1 MKSSN
6 SAKTPVRLVLED
18 GTTFQGFSFGYE
30 KAVAGE
36 VVFNT
41 AMMGYPESLTDPSYA
56 GQLMALTFP
65 LVGNYGVP
73 EFRMEENGLPTFMES
88 DKIYASAII
97 VSDYSEQFCHWNG
110 KETLADWL
118 KREERPGITGIDTR
132 ELTKVLREKGSML
145 GRIVFDE
152 EETQDFGQ
160 YEGINFVAEVSC
172 NRILTYN
179 PDEYCEPLNRLPED
193 AMPIVKAKGKK
204 RVVLVDCGVKA
215 NILRCLLN
223 RGIEV
228 IRVPWD
234 YDFNQL
240 DKEGELGFD
249 GLFLANGPGDPD
261 TCSITVE
268 NIKTFLAKEAERA
281 NQQADV
287 RPIMGICMGN
297 QLLSKAAGATI
308 YKLKYGHR
316 SHNQPVRMV
325 GTERC
330 FITTQNHGYAVDAS
344 TLAHDWEPLFVNM
357 NDGSNEGVR
366 HKLYPWFSAQF
377 HPEACAGPVDTE
389 FLFDWFVTYLN
400 GEKPDFNEKRLSDR
414 ERAQLQAKP
423 RKVLLLGSGALKIGE
438 AGEFDYS
445 GSQALKAMREEGIE
459 TILINPN
466 IATVQTSEGVA
477 DQIYYLPVTPYFVE
491 RVIEKERPQGILLA
505 FGGQTA
511 LNCGVKLYESGVL
524 EKYGVQVLGTPVQAI
539 IDTEDRELFVQK
551 LDEIGVKTIKSQ
563 ACENIAEAREA
574 AAKLGYPVILRAA
587 YALGGLGSGFCD
599 NEEQLNKLAEKAF
612 SFSPQVLVEKSL
624 KGWKEIEYEVVRD
637 RFDNCITVC
646 NMENFDPL
654 GIHTGESI
662 VIAPSQTLTNAE
674 YHKLRALAIR
684 IIRHIGIV
692 GECNVQYAF
701 DPDSED
707 YRVIE
712 VNARL
717 SRSSALASKATG
729 YPLAFVAA
737 KLGLG
742 YGLFDLKNS
751 VTKTT
756 SAFFEPALD
765 YVVCKIPRW
774 DLGKFRGVDRE
785 LGSSMKSVG
794 EVMAIGRT
802 FEESIQKGLRMI
814 GQGMH
819 GFVGNKELKIE
830 DIDAALKAPTDK
842 RIFVIEKAFFA
853 GYSIDKIHELTRID
867 KWFLEKLRH
876 IYDINTKLRETS
888 FDGISASLMSEAK
901 IYGFTDFQI
910 ARGLKMEKE
919 MDIEKAMLAIRDKRK
934 AQGIVPYVKQIDTL
948 AAEYPAHTNYLY
960 LTYSA
965 VAHDILFENDQ
976 KSIIVLGSGAY
987 RIGSSVEFDWCGV
1000 QALNTIRKEGYRS
1013 IMINYNPETVST
1025 DYDMCERLYFDELTF
1040 ERVMDIVDL
1049 EIPRGVIVSTGGQ
1062 IPNNLAVKLDEQ
1074 RVPLL
1079 GTQAKY
1085 IDNAEDRD
1093 KFSAMLDRIGVDQP
1107 EWSALTSMDDVNAFI
1122 DRVGFPVLV
1131 RPSYV
1136 LSGAAMNV
1144 CSNQDELERFLTLAA
1159 NVSKKHPVV
1168 ISKFMQNTKEVE
1180 MDAVARNGEIIA
1192 YAISEHIEYAG
1203 VHSGDATI
1211 QFPAQKLYVET
1222 VRRIKKISTQIA
1234 RELNISGPFN
1244 IQYLARDNEI
1254 KVIECNLRA
1263 SRSFPF
1269 VSKVLKINLIEL
1281 ATRVMLGLPVE
1292 KPSKSF
1298 FDFDYVGI
1306 KASQFSF
1313 NRLQKAD
1320 PVLGVDMSSTGEVG
1334 CLGEDVNCA
1343 LLKSM
1348 LSVGLSIPKKTVLL
1362 STGTTKEKVAMLDA
1376 AHMLVD
1382 HGYTLYATGGT
1393 SKFLTENGIENTLV
1407 HWPSEPEKT
1416 PQALDLLHEHKID
1429 MVVNIPKDLSVGEL
1443 TNGYKIRRAAVD
1455 LNVPLITNS
1464 RLAAAFIRAF
1474 CTISLDDLAIRSWQE
1489 YK

>member
-1 MKSSN
+1 MKR
-6 SAKTPVRLVLED
+6 VRLVLDD
-18 GTTFQGFSFGYE
+18 GTVFFGKSFGYD
-30 KAVAGE
+30 KPVAGE

-41 AMMGYPESLTDPSYA
+41 AMTGYPESLTDPSYA

-73 EFRMEENGLPTFMES
+73 ECRMEQNGLSAFMES
-88 DKIYASAII
+88 DRIYAKAII
-97 VSDYSEQFCHWNG
+97 VSDYSEEFSHWNG
-110 KETLADWL
+110 KETLAQWL
-118 KREERPGITGIDTR
+118 KREEVPGITGVDTR
-132 ELTKVLREKGSML
+132 QLTKVLREHGVMMGKIL
-145 GRIVFDE
+145 FDDQPNE
-152 EETQDFGQ
+152 IPQAA
-160 YEGINFVAEVSC
+160 YEGVNFVAEVSC
-172 NRILTYN
+172 KEVIRYR
-179 PDEYCEPLNRLPED
+179 PEDYAEPANRLPED
-193 AMPIVKAKGKK
+193 QPAVVRTEGKK
-204 RVVLVDCGVKA
+204 VVLVDCGVKH
-215 NILRCLLN
+215 NIIRCLLN

-240 DKEGELGFD
+240 GEEGFD

-261 TCSITVE
+261 TC
-268 NIKTFLAKEAERA
+268 EAAVAHIRA
-281 NQQADV
+281 FMQQEAQKAQV

-325 GTERC
+325 GTNRC
-330 FITTQNHGYAVDAS
+330 FITTQNHGYAVDS
-344 TLAHDWEPLFVNM
+344 QTLPAEWEPLFVNM

-366 HKLYPWFSAQF
+366 HSRYPWFSAQF

-389 FLFDWFVTYLN
+389 FLFDEFAKALN
-400 GEKPDFNEKRLSDR
+400 GQPACVLPAAEST
-414 ERAQLQAKP
+414 ERPAIK
-423 RKVLLLGSGALKIGE
+423 KVLLLGSGALQIGE

-477 DQIYYLPVTPYFVE
+477 DKIYYLPVTPYFVE
-491 RVIEKERPQGILLA
+491 RIIQKERPQGILLA

-511 LNCGVKLYESGVL
+511 LNCGVELYKNGVL
-524 EKYGVQVLGTPVQAI
+524 DYYHVQVLGTPVQAI
-539 IDTEDRELFVQK
+539 IDTEDRELFVEK

-563 ACENIAEAREA
+563 ACETLEEAREA
-574 AAKLGYPVILRAA
+574 ARTLGYPVILRAA

-599 NEEQLNKLAEKAF
+599 NEEQLDRLAEKAF

-624 KGWKEIEYEVVRD
+624 KGWKEIESEVVRD

-674 YHKLRALAIR
+674 YHKLRALAIK

-701 DPDSED
+701 DPESED

-751 VTKTT
+751 VTRTT

-765 YVVCKIPRW
+765 YVVSKIPRW

-819 GFVGNKELKIE
+819 GFVGNKELTIE
-830 DIDAALKAPTDK
+830 DLDASLKAPTDK
-842 RIFVIEKAFFA
+842 RIFLIEKAFLA
-853 GYSIDKIHELTRID
+853 GYSVEQIHELTKID
-867 KWFLEKLRH
+867 KWFLQKLKNIDSINKELAASH
-876 IYDINTKLRETS
+876 INRLDKELLRK
-888 FDGISASLMSEAK
+888 AK
-901 IYGFTDFQI
+901 VYGFTDFQI
-910 ARGLKMEKE
+910 ARALGMEKE
-919 MDIEKAMLAIRDKRK
+919 IDIEDAMLIVRRHRRQ
-934 AQGIVPYVKQIDTL
+934 AQIVPHVKQIDTL
-948 AAEYPAHTNYLY
+948 AAEYPAQTNYLY

-965 VAHDILFENDQ
+965 VADDVHYENDRR
-976 KSIIVLGSGAY
+976 SVVVLGSGAY

-1000 QALNTIRKEGYRS
+1000 QALNTIRKEGFRS
-1013 IMINYNPETVST
+1013 VMINYNPETVST
-1025 DYDMCERLYFDELTF
+1025 DYDMCDRLYFDELTF
-1040 ERVMDIVDL
+1040 ERVMDIIDL
-1049 EIPRGVIVSTGGQ
+1049 ENPQGVIVSTGGQ
-1062 IPNNLAVKLDEQ
+1062 IPNNLATKLDEQ
-1074 RVPLL
+1074 RVPIL
-1079 GTQAKY
+1079 GTQARY

-1107 EWSALTSMDDVNAFI
+1107 EWSALTSMEDVNEFVQ
-1122 DRVGFPVLV
+1122 RVGFPVLV

-1144 CSNQDELERFLTLAA
+1144 CSNQDELERFLQMAA

-1168 ISKFMQNTKEVE
+1168 VSKFMLNTKEVE

-1222 VRRIKKISTQIA
+1222 VRRIKKISAQIA
-1234 RELNISGPFN
+1234 KELNISGPFN

-1292 KPSKSF
+1292 KPNKSF

-1334 CLGEDVNCA
+1334 CLGDDVNSA
-1343 LLKSM
+1343 LLTAM
-1348 LSVGLSIPKKTVLL
+1348 LSVGHRIPQKSVLL
-1362 STGTTKEKVAMLDA
+1362 STGDAKEKAAMLDA
-1376 AHMLVD
+1376 ARRLMD
-1382 HGYTLYATGGT
+1382 HGYELYATGGT
-1393 SKFLTENGIENTLV
+1393 SQYLEDNGIPNTRV
-1407 HWPSEPEKT
+1407 YWPSEANQK

-1429 MVVNIPKDLSVGEL
+1429 MVVNIPKNLTVGEL
-1443 TNGYKIRRAAVD
+1443 SNGYKIRRAAVD

-1474 CTISLDDLAIRSWQE
+1474 TTVKLDDLAIRSWEE